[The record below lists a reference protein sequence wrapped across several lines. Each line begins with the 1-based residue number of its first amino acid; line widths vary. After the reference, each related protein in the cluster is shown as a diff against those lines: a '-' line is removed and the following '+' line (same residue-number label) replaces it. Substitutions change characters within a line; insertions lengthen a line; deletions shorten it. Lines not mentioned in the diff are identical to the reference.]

1 MSTLGPLTRSPPL
14 TSPSEGAA
22 SARAVTR
29 PVEPRAASSSE
40 VARGAGPSSAR
51 AARREPGSPDSSS
64 ASPFPAVD
72 GDEAPSSRAGGTDG
86 HSEAEERILRE
97 LRERDR
103 EVRAHEQAHK
113 AAAGPWAGP
122 ITYTYRV
129 GPDGKSYAVDGS
141 VPIDLGP
148 IPGDPAATARKM
160 QQVER
165 AALAVR
171 EPSAADRAVAAQAS
185 RTRSEAQ
192 SRVRAEVS
200 TATREG
206 RNVGAKDAVATLDT
220 VDESGERRALAPPER
235 RPVEPPPEQ
244 EAYLTGLGS
253 RALLARQ
260 GLLAYAKHSAEARQV
275 EAGAPEVADPLDLLI

>member
-1 MSTLGPLTRSPPL
+1 
-14 TSPSEGAA
+14 
-22 SARAVTR
+22 V
-29 PVEPRAASSSE
+29 
-40 VARGAGPSSAR
+40 
-51 AARREPGSPDSSS
+51 
-64 ASPFPAVD
+64 
-72 GDEAPSSRAGGTDG
+72 
-86 HSEAEERILRE
+86 
-97 LRERDR
+97 
-103 EVRAHEQAHK
+103 
-113 AAAGPWAGP
+113 
-122 ITYTYRV
+122 
-129 GPDGKSYAVDGS
+129 VDGS
-141 VPIDLGP
+141 VAIDVGP

-192 SRVRAEVS
+192 ARVRAEVS
-200 TATREG
+200 RATREG
-206 RNVGAKDAVATLDT
+206 RYVGAKDPADAFASEDA
-220 VDESGERRALAPPER
+220 SGEGAALAPPER

-244 EAYLTGLGS
+244 ESYLTGLGS